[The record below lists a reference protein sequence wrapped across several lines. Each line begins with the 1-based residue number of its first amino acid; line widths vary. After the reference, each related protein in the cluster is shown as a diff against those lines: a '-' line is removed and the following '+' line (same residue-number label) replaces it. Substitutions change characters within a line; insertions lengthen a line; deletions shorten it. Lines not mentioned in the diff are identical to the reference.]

1 MPQGDIQ
8 TKQQA
13 VTGRQW
19 PLMGTYHSALLR
31 PDFMPSRL
39 LKKADHI
46 PHFTLKAED
55 ALSIAVCL
63 SGWQEH
69 LAASTKWPAMHS
81 MASLVLSC
89 SCSSMM
95 VQWRVTSLRRSL
107 QTWAYFLFAGERNLY
122 HFHRRKPNCL
132 WLRSYLQVNVWV
144 RWEYEMIW

>member
-63 SGWQEH
+63 SG
-69 LAASTKWPAMHS
+69 
-81 MASLVLSC
+81 
-89 SCSSMM
+89 
-95 VQWRVTSLRRSL
+95 
-107 QTWAYFLFAGERNLY
+107 
-122 HFHRRKPNCL
+122 
-132 WLRSYLQVNVWV
+132 
-144 RWEYEMIW
+144 